1 MIKNKK
7 NKKENKQNVVYR
19 ENGVVWKKKK
29 IKNKKSKKRK

>member
-1 MIKNKK
+1 MLKNKK
-7 NKKENKQNVVYR
+7 NKKGKEQNVVYR